1 MGAPDGTGWVRCNP
15 GGVTSS
21 DLCRE
26 ANYSPDNEQRPT
38 ATAFADKTDV
48 VKFRGKITFPG
59 TFQMLGDFH
68 VSLHPT
74 TTPPRPSY

>member
-48 VKFRGKITFPG
+48 VRFRDK
-59 TFQMLGDFH
+59 LDD
-68 VSLHPT
+68 
-74 TTPPRPSY
+74 